1 VASVIANVNRGKNSR
16 LFKPQDFMPK
26 YDEPVQQKEQTVD
39 EMKSILMGMVKST
52 KGKTK
57 NK

>member
-1 VASVIANVNRGKNSR
+1 
-16 LFKPQDFMPK
+16 MPK